1 MVSKTDKNVCR
12 IENNVSLVYT
22 LCYWL
27 CKVKSFTIIIWYTW
41 NQHRC
46 QKRRMKQR
54 ILFSCTFYVDIGK
67 ITKESMSEG
76 KSSYYI
82 WFIML
87 QSFLIVNIFESFN
100 TSYSFLERNSVDLYL
115 WCKLFLSLR
124 RTTHT
129 RAHASA
135 LWWTRCLSNTN
146 LSTAGRRI
154 KVGLRDFFFF
164 KGKGEKIAHINSK
177 SDITRH
183 RRKLREATWHVL
195 FTKTSEAWHQWEYQ
209 ETDGSCYFIMFDRF
223 SEAYTFLSSFLA

>member
-1 MVSKTDKNVCR
+1 MFLSLLCKQKGKNELQLGKNQVLLTKYLVSKTDKNICR

-41 NQHRC
+41 NQRRC
-46 QKRRMKQR
+46 QKMRMKQR

-67 ITKESMSEG
+67 ITKESMSAG

-100 TSYSFLERNSVDLYL
+100 ASYSFLERNSVDLYL
-115 WCKLFLSLR
+115 WCKLFLSRR

-129 RAHASA
+129 RARA
-135 LWWTRCLSNTN
+135 RVC
-146 LSTAGRRI
+146 
-154 KVGLRDFFFF
+154 VMMD
-164 KGKGEKIAHINSK
+164 
-177 SDITRH
+177 
-183 RRKLREATWHVL
+183 
-195 FTKTSEAWHQWEYQ
+195 
-209 ETDGSCYFIMFDRF
+209 
-223 SEAYTFLSSFLA
+223 